1 MTLELIRWQDLSAA
15 EQAAV
20 RALNIPRQQLE
31 FAGRTENALASV
43 EATDNAY
50 AHQSPHNLVG
60 LAIRSNEGIV
70 GFLALK
76 RGDQAPSWANAQAA
90 VVSGMRIDQSQQG
103 KGMGTAALKM
113 LAAWMAAHWPE
124 SSCVSLEV
132 DEENTGAICA
142 YKKAGFADDGVR
154 KLGRIGWVWTLTM
167 QVTAGR
173 DS

>member
-1 MTLELIRWQDLSAA
+1 
-15 EQAAV
+15 
-20 RALNIPRQQLE
+20 
-31 FAGRTENALASV
+31 
-43 EATDNAY
+43 
-50 AHQSPHNLVG
+50 
-60 LAIRSNEGIV
+60 
-70 GFLALK
+70 
-76 RGDQAPSWANAQAA
+76 
-90 VVSGMRIDQSQQG
+90 MRIDQSQQG